1 VGVGVKMS
9 GVKVGVGVTGR
20 MPGAK
25 VGVGV
30 EVGVSVGGSSTDS
43 PLTITNELASEP

>member
-1 VGVGVKMS
+1 VE
-9 GVKVGVGVTGR
+9 VGVGVTGK
-20 MPGAK
+20 MSGVK

-30 EVGVSVGGSSTDS
+30 EVGVSVRESSTDS